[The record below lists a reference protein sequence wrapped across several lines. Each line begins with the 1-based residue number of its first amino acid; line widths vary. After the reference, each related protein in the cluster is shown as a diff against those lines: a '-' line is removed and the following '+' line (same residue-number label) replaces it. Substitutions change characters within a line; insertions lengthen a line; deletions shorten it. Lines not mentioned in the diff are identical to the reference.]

1 MLAQRSRDVPFTLAT
16 ASVLWRIAVVV
27 AGSAVIAA
35 AAQVAVPL
43 PYSPVPVTG
52 QTFAVLL
59 VAGTLG
65 ARLGAASVALYVIE
79 GLIGLPVFAGGAS
92 GVARLVG
99 PTGGY
104 LVGFVAAAVVVG
116 ALVERG
122 FGRRVWTCA
131 VAMLAGEVVIYAFG
145 LAWLARFPLP
155 VGVLEA
161 GLVPFLVG
169 DAYKLVAAALALP
182 AGWRILTLLSP
193 RGR

>member
-16 ASVLWRIAVVV
+16 AGVLWRIAVVV

-92 GVARLVG
+92 GAARLVG

-122 FGRRVWTCA
+122 FGRRVWMCA

-155 VGVLEA
+155 VGLLEA

-182 AGWRILTLLSP
+182 AGWRIITLLSP